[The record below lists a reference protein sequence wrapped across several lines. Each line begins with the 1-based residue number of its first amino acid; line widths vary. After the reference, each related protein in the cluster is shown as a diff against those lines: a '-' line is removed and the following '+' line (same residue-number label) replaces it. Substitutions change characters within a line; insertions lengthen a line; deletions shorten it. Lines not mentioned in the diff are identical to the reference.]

1 MGYSVQV
8 GASGYLGWKVLERTA
23 AMHQRN
29 VANDPEVQRSIGYFV
44 SELPHTEDVGGL
56 VGNFRLLRVVL
67 GAFGLEGDV
76 NNKFFLQKILESD
89 PGDKGSLVNR
99 LSDKRYLQLNRAVGA
114 FGNSAFS
121 KENAEN
127 ISDMYIRQE
136 FERRVGEKDQKLR
149 IALYA
154 QRELI
159 DLALKSGT
167 ENRKWYEVL
176 GSKPLRT
183 LFEGAFGFGA
193 SYAKIPLERQ
203 VFEFRNG
210 LDKAIGSD
218 KFSVLSDPKNVD
230 VLIQRFLLRAEVRS
244 DRASSFST
252 ALRLLRF

>member
-1 MGYSVQV
+1 MGYSVQI
-8 GASGYLGWKVLERTA
+8 GASGYAGWKALERTA

-29 VANDPEVQRSIGYFV
+29 VANDPEIQRSVSYFV
-44 SELPHTEDVGGL
+44 SELPHSAGVGDL

-67 GAFGLEGDV
+67 GAFGLEGDI
-76 NNKFFLQKILESD
+76 NNKFFLRKILESD

-99 LSDKRYLQLNRAVGA
+99 LSDKRYLQLNRAVDV
-114 FGNSAFS
+114 FGSSAFS
-121 KENAEN
+121 KESAES

-136 FERRVGEKDQKLR
+136 FERRVGEKDQKFR

-154 QRELI
+154 QRELM

-193 SYAKIPLERQ
+193 GYAKIPLERQ
-203 VFEFRNG
+203 VYEFKNG

-218 KFSVLSDPKNVD
+218 KFLALSDPKNID
-230 VLIQRFLLRAEVRS
+230 VLIKRFLLRAEVRS
-244 DRASSFST
+244 DRSSSFSM